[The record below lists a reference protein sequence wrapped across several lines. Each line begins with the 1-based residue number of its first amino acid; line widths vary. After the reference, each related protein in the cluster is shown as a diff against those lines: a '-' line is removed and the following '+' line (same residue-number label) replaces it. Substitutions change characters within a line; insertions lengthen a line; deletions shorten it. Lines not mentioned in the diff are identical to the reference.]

1 MVEKN
6 EDEVRMTLRLPSDL
20 HRHLVALA
28 ARERRSLHA
37 QIVYLLERVVED
49 TEVEGKAAA

>member
-37 QIVYLLERVVED
+37 QIVYLLERALED
-49 TEVEGKAAA
+49 TEVEGKEAA